1 MSTFQELGITPD
13 TLNAIAAMGY
23 EVPTPVQKETIPLLL
38 SGRDVVVRART
49 GTGKTAA
56 FGIPLVEDVR
66 KNHGR
71 GVVALVLTPTRELA
85 QQVVEEILELARQSP
100 LRAVAVYGGTG
111 FEKQV
116 RALRQ
121 DEPTVVVATP
131 GRLLDHMGRGNVR
144 FDNVRHVVLDE
155 ADRMLDMGF
164 LPDVE
169 RILSK
174 IPRDRQTGLYS
185 ATMPV
190 QVQRVAQ
197 RFMRDP
203 ALAQIET
210 GPRTTPMTDQF
221 RIDVVKQQKTTALL
235 SLLKREEPDRTVVFT
250 RTKHLARRLAQQL
263 DKKGYRTV
271 SLQGNMSQNA
281 RNRALD
287 SFRQGRATI
296 MVATDVAS
304 RGLDV
309 PEITHVI
316 NYDMPDEPEVYVH
329 RIGRTARAGRSGRA
343 FTFVQPDQRRDLNSI
358 EQTAGSTLA
367 QYEME
372 DVPLLVVQHNE
383 DNGGDFG
390 GGGRNGGRG
399 RGRNGGGR
407 NGGRRSRNSGRGG
420 GNRGRRY

>member
-1 MSTFQELGITPD
+1 
-13 TLNAIAAMGY
+13 
-23 EVPTPVQKETIPLLL
+23 
-38 SGRDVVVRART
+38 
-49 GTGKTAA
+49 
-56 FGIPLVEDVR
+56 
-66 KNHGR
+66 
-71 GVVALVLTPTRELA
+71 
-85 QQVVEEILELARQSP
+85 
-100 LRAVAVYGGTG
+100 
-111 FEKQV
+111 
-116 RALRQ
+116 
-121 DEPTVVVATP
+121 
-131 GRLLDHMGRGNVR
+131 
-144 FDNVRHVVLDE
+144 
-155 ADRMLDMGF
+155 
-164 LPDVE
+164 
-169 RILSK
+169 
-174 IPRDRQTGLYS
+174 
-185 ATMPV
+185 
-190 QVQRVAQ
+190 
-197 RFMRDP
+197 MRDP